1 MRFAHIVFASI
12 VATAGGA
19 AAALNVADLD
29 KLTVYDKAWDD
40 SAEDKAPEAREAFA
54 GRAGDVVEHFL
65 RAHRGRPRTGAYAFV
80 LRAVGDV
87 DSTLVLIGALREPP
101 RPEEGATVR
110 QPAEIAALV
119 GTIVDVPAV
128 GGDPRV
134 AAALDALANAP
145 PETKNHDVVVA
156 AGVALLGRSRGPDAV
171 RALLARAENEKASM
185 RSIAVQAL
193 GWMGDRIGAGERPL
207 VFAAMTKRLESDEEP
222 EVRARA
228 ADALRHLELREG
240 TDALRT
246 ALERET
252 EPTTVDAI
260 VEAMEAL
267 GAPVTEPAR
276 CREIAGR
283 GFDAHRMRAPF
294 ECWRKT
300 ASRDDL
306 VDAATRGPPILRALA
321 LRALVVDPA
330 PPEGGTPMG
339 EAPPPPTGPV
349 EGIDEA
355 TSERLLASAVDVLGQ
370 EGSLGMHDEAIAA
383 AWGLGRGN
391 LSLILPATDEIASLP
406 LRYFA
411 SWSLHRWS
419 PAGYDHYRRE
429 REIWGAVWL
438 ALPFFLIA
446 FGKPAARP
454 YAALGLFAVA
464 GWGVTTYLARG
475 TLDLPPWPYPLA
487 KVRFLVP
494 VAATL
499 TASLALRLPHRRRL
513 VCLLAG
519 PLSFLVLYG
528 ATRASGFFPPDTLD
542 GMLFLVEPALG
553 VSMTG
558 PIAFLLAWIGGKVA
572 AD

>member
-1 MRFAHIVFASI
+1 MGSDRVLGAVILL
-12 VATAGGA
+12 VAAI
-19 AAALNVADLD
+19 NSADLD
-29 KLTVYDKAWDD
+29 KLTVYEKAWDD

-54 GRAGDVVEHFL
+54 GRGGDVVDHFL

-80 LRAVGDV
+80 LRALGDV

-101 RPEEGATVR
+101 KPEEDATVR

-145 PETKNHDVVVA
+145 PESKNRDVIVA

-171 RALLARAENEKASM
+171 RALLARAENEKATM

-207 VFAAMTKRLESDEEP
+207 VLAALAKRLESDDEP

-228 ADALRHLELREG
+228 AEALRHLELRESA
-240 TDALRT
+240 DALRA
-246 ALERET
+246 ALDRET

-267 GAPVTEPAR
+267 GAPVTDPAR

-294 ECWRKT
+294 ECWRKS

-306 VDAATRGPPILRALA
+306 VDAATNGPPILRARA
-321 LRALVVDPA
+321 LRALGVDPA
-330 PPEGGTPMG
+330 PPQGGTPMG
-339 EAPPPPTGPV
+339 EAPPPAGPV
-349 EGIDEA
+349 EGVDEA
-355 TSERLLASAVDVLGQ
+355 TSDRLLASAVDVLGH

-391 LSLILPATDEIASLP
+391 LSRILPATDEIASLP

-429 REIWGAVWL
+429 REIWGAIWL
-438 ALPFFLIA
+438 AVPFFLLA
-446 FGKPAARP
+446 FGRPDARP
-454 YAALGLFAVA
+454 FAAAALFAVA

-494 VAATL
+494 VAATI
-499 TASLALRLPHRRRL
+499 TAWLALRYPNRRRL

-528 ATRASGFFPPDTLD
+528 ATRAAGFFPPDTLD

-553 VSMTG
+553 VAMTG
-558 PIAFLLAWIGGKVA
+558 PIAFLLSWIAAKAA